1 MYKFRVVGIDT
12 YLLPCGL
19 QTIMDFSL
27 TTLPVETALIFCK
40 LWTWAMD
47 CMFIKY
53 IYKECIYAAF
63 TLVGFVFLCSFFFF
77 FFRRSEIELRGS
89 FTAQISSI
97 SSEKWHT
104 PFMTHLWL
112 IIFFLIARTFFSSLI
127 VRKFTYLSRGVS
139 QRVKEGVININD
151 LKHKRS
157 DQTIVHRICISI
169 LCI

>member
-112 IIFFLIARTFFSSLI
+112 IIFFFDRAYIFFFSHREKIYIFITGGLPKS
-127 VRKFTYLSRGVS
+127 
-139 QRVKEGVININD
+139 EGRRD
-151 LKHKRS
+151 KHKWLETQTKRS
-157 DQTIVHRICISI
+157 NNRA
-169 LCI
+169 